1 MNLGDL
7 EGMGWFSPPATS
19 RSAALLG
26 EAESGRSPIN
36 SVNLKKIS
44 KNRLVSKKIEN
55 IFITFKGGKGSD
67 PKE

>member
-1 MNLGDL
+1 M
-7 EGMGWFSPPATS
+7 FSPPATS

-44 KNRLVSKKIEN
+44 KNRLVSKKKK
-55 IFITFKGGKGSD
+55 IFLSLSRGGRGQTPKSD
-67 PKE
+67 KNHFFRG